1 MVRLENAS
9 EETWRSLLG
18 RKVSIRYKLTG
29 DPEHPVSEAVGI
41 VMSVKADETG
51 KAQVLIVNRRGDIST
66 VGTDD
71 VLAGK
76 AWMDGDGGD

>member
-1 MVRLENAS
+1 MVRFEGAS

-29 DPEHPVSEAVGI
+29 DPQHPVSEAIGI
-41 VMSVKADETG
+41 VMSVKPDETG
-51 KAQVLIVNRRGDIST
+51 RTQVMIVNRRGDIST
-66 VGTDD
+66 VGIDD

-76 AWMDGDGGD
+76 AWMDNDGGG